1 MELTK
6 GMPHLAE
13 TVENS
18 FNPIVRLIRAMEKPV
33 VCALNGVAA
42 GAGANIALACD
53 FILAAESASLV
64 QSFSRIG
71 LVPDSGGTFFLPR
84 MVGLARA
91 TELTMLGE
99 KVSAAEAFRLGLIY
113 RVVPDASLMKEAT
126 DLAGKLSVMPTRA
139 LGLTKRLLNRS
150 ITNTLSEQLDF
161 ERDVQEEAGQTED
174 FREGVAAFLGKRP
187 PVYKGM

>member
-1 MELTK
+1 
-6 GMPHLAE
+6 
-13 TVENS
+13 
-18 FNPIVRLIRAMEKPV
+18 
-33 VCALNGVAA
+33 
-42 GAGANIALACD
+42 
-53 FILAAESASLV
+53 
-64 QSFSRIG
+64 
-71 LVPDSGGTFFLPR
+71 
-84 MVGLARA
+84 
-91 TELTMLGE
+91 
-99 KVSAAEAFRLGLIY
+99 
-113 RVVPDASLMKEAT
+113 MKEAT